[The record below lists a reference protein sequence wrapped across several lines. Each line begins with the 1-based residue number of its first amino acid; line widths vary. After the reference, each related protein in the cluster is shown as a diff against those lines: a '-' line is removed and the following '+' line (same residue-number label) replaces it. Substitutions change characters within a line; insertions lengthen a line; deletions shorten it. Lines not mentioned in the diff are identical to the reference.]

1 MSAENIE
8 VGFFP
13 GESASGFTQIGNWSI
28 YVPMSHQA
36 RTLYIILRSMIDN
49 SDGSKANTRKTT
61 DEDLRIALGVTE
73 GTKIPS
79 RATLYRLRAEL
90 VGLDMIHVENVL
102 APPSR
107 PGQPKVTSRRYLV
120 RRDPHAG
127 DPYFTSTWDLLNRIA
142 DTRKKGISPAEMN
155 TVADL
160 RHTLLTGETP
170 NTVANE
176 RQTISDLRR
185 SNGSDLGREAPL
197 KTPLKKTPLPVPGT
211 STRLAAR
218 KGRGSGRTKKT
229 TKINKD
235 FSHKHLSIAEALVSD
250 LPGSVTGTDHAKLV
264 PLVCAAF
271 DSGWSPSGL
280 SAHLRA
286 NCRVDRVQFH
296 GSVYVKHA
304 EDLPPA
310 GKAEASRALVELCS
324 VCDEHGFSLDPA
336 ACSKDPEAI
345 PHTCLHGAADPWDD
359 PEYRSERQAERDEA
373 AHVRLRAQ
381 EAALREKERRQ
392 AREAR
397 EAALRAEKEAQ
408 EAKAV
413 VERRERAQ
421 AFLATAPSTGSE
433 VADRVRAVVLAMAAD
448 PPETEDGLRDE
459 LDTVVDLGSGL
470 VEATGEISDL
480 VEIVRT
486 LPRQDWLMAIIDRT
500 DEAEAVKRAKD
511 AQEKAAKVSA

>member
-1 MSAENIE
+1 MSATFHGCEKDVWEMQGITGNDKF
-8 VGFFP
+8 VLLAFSKYADHHGYCYP
-13 GESASGFTQIGNWSI
+13 GEERVADDCGLSLRTVQRAKANLTRMKLLKSVRRKDRKTGDPISNLTRINTELIKSMRRPPKRYDDNLIGDFIAFSESDNDGHSVPSDCQVGGDAQNDVKDESGHSVPSDCQEVPVRLTGASRQIGGQSSSSER
-28 YVPMSHQA
+28 PA
-36 RTLYIILRSMIDN
+36 N
-49 SDGSKANTRKTT
+49 SSSPHPSTRK
-61 DEDLRIALGVTE
+61 
-73 GTKIPS
+73 
-79 RATLYRLRAEL
+79 
-90 VGLDMIHVENVL
+90 
-102 APPSR
+102 
-107 PGQPKVTSRRYLV
+107 
-120 RRDPHAG
+120 
-127 DPYFTSTWDLLNRIA
+127 
-142 DTRKKGISPAEMN
+142 
-155 TVADL
+155 
-160 RHTLLTGETP
+160 
-170 NTVANE
+170 
-176 RQTISDLRR
+176 
-185 SNGSDLGREAPL
+185 
-197 KTPLKKTPLPVPGT
+197 
-211 STRLAAR
+211 AAR

-235 FSHKHLSIAEALVSD
+235 FSHKHLAIAEALVSD

-310 GKAEASRALVELCS
+310 GKAEASRSLVELCS
-324 VCDEHGFSLDPA
+324 VCDEHGLSLDPA

-345 PHTCLHGAADPWDD
+345 PHTCLHGQPDPWDS
-359 PEYRSERQAERDEA
+359 PEYRAERQAERDEA

-500 DEAEAVKRAKD
+500 DEAEAVKRAKA
-511 AQEKAAKVSA
+511 AQEKAAQEKADKVSA

>member
-1 MSAENIE
+1 MSDETIE
-8 VGFFP
+8 VGSYQD
-13 GESASGFTQIGNWSI
+13 ESRVGFTQIGDWSMC
-28 YVPMSHQA
+28 VPMSHTA
-36 RTLYIILRSMIDN
+36 RTLYMILRSLVHEKE
-49 SDGSKANTRKTT
+49 GPETRKVT
-61 DEDLRIALGVTE
+61 DDDLRRLMGITE
-73 GTKIPS
+73 GTKVPS
-79 RATLYRLRAEL
+79 RTTLYRIRAEL
-90 VGLDMIHVENVL
+90 TDLDMLQVENVYGHS
-102 APPSR
+102 A
-107 PGQPKVTSRRYLV
+107 GTGAPKVISRRYLV
-120 RRDPHAG
+120 RREPHPG
-127 DPYFTSTWDLLNRIA
+127 RPYVSSSWTLLNRLA
-142 DTRKKGISPAEMN
+142 QAQEEGASPAEMDS
-155 TVADL
+155 VPYLVQAAL
-160 RHTLLTGETP
+160 GSSVP
-170 NTVANE
+170 NTGRAIP
-176 RQTISDLRR
+176 QTGQNRAVTSDA
-185 SNGSDLGREAPL
+185 APL
-197 KTPLKKTPLPVPGT
+197 NKPSSKKPLPVPGT

-310 GKAEASRALVELCS
+310 GKDESSRALVELCS

-345 PHTCLHGAADPWDD
+345 PHTCLHGEPDPWDS
-359 PEYRSERQAERDEA
+359 PEYRAERQAERDEA

-421 AFLATAPSTGSE
+421 AFLSTAPSTGSE

-448 PPETEDGLRDE
+448 PPETASGQRDE
-459 LDTVVDLGSGL
+459 LDTVVDLGTGL

-486 LPRQDWLMAIIDRT
+486 LPRRDWLMAIIDRT
-500 DEAEAVKRAKD
+500 DEAEAVKRAKA

>member
-1 MSAENIE
+1 MSDGVETILIE
-8 VGFFP
+8 DDEDDRDFP
-13 GESASGFTQIGNWSI
+13 FSMIPVWINYSGLSNAAYRLYATLRSVSIEGDAKGTRKLLDSDLCELIGRAQGKPI
-28 YVPMSHQA
+28 TT
-36 RTLYIILRSMIDN
+36 RTLERWRDELVEHGLLKID
-49 SDGSKANTRKTT
+49 KAPLDRPGVGRPQMTR
-61 DEDLRIALGVTE
+61 R
-73 GTKIPS
+73 
-79 RATLYRLRAEL
+79 YRLVKYPRQGQEVVRSAWTLLKEIQDRREEQHPLPPAE
-90 VGLDMIHVENVL
+90 
-102 APPSR
+102 
-107 PGQPKVTSRRYLV
+107 
-120 RRDPHAG
+120 
-127 DPYFTSTWDLLNRIA
+127 
-142 DTRKKGISPAEMN
+142 ISPTKMSENSEEGGFPTKMSECSTKMSEN
-155 TVADL
+155 CGADL
-160 RHTLLTGETP
+160 RRRGSKNP
-170 NTVANE
+170 
-176 RQTISDLRR
+176 LREEP
-185 SNGSDLGREAPL
+185 SSSPH
-197 KTPLKKTPLPVPGT
+197 P

-345 PHTCLHGAADPWDD
+345 PHTCLHGEPDPWDS
-359 PEYRSERQAERDEA
+359 PEYRAERQAERDEA
-373 AHVRLRAQ
+373 AHVRLRARQ
-381 EAALREKERRQ
+381 AALREKERRQ

-397 EAALRAEKEAQ
+397 EAALRAEKEAR

-448 PPETEDGLRDE
+448 PPETASGQRDE

-486 LPRQDWLMAIIDRT
+486 LPRRDWLMTIIDRT
-500 DEAEAVKRAKD
+500 DEAEAVKQA
-511 AQEKAAKVSA
+511 KAALEKESVSA